1 MVETVS
7 IKYGQYFV
15 ETNRME
21 KLKIQELNSA
31 EIHRIVVN
39 REEWLDWVN
48 DHFAGKCIVAPEKY
62 K

>member
-1 MVETVS
+1 MVESVA
-7 IKYGQYFV
+7 IKYGHYFV
-15 ETNRME
+15 EPKRIK

-39 REEWLDWVN
+39 REEWLNWVN
-48 DHFAGKCIVAPEKY
+48 DHFAAKCIVAPEKY